1 MSAQS
6 TLAMVFITAQPTC
19 ISFFITYFFIYFT
32 RMSVLPADRHHTWA
46 WCHRGQRVLDPLEL
60 VVVVGCRM
68 VAGN

>member
-1 MSAQS
+1 MSALEWELRAQS
-6 TLAMVFITAQPTC
+6 TLAMVFITAQP
-19 ISFFITYFFIYFT
+19 T

-46 WCHRGQRVLDPLEL
+46 WCHRGQGVLDPLEL